1 MDSNTGFKND
11 IIYEKTLLN
20 LKSAIKL
27 AKASGMD
34 VSKYENAISKI
45 ESEIKENPIFDE
57 AQEIVISEELRRDF
71 LSNTYYESNVKLD
84 VYLKE
89 FKNEFEVYYKIYLLS
104 KKISEL
110 SSNVCIDNISKMIE
124 MSNRLIKQIDKNDI
138 IEDNPLLKDESRKK
152 IVDEGYN
159 MVYLTMLYESQ
170 FDRNDIL
177 NLVKNSRGNIG
188 EKINS
193 IILRD
198 AINVRNDS
206 FVDYF
211 SEYKDEKTIE
221 GGFEANYFDEDF
233 IKELARVIVGE
244 ANNEFRIARNS
255 ELAALSF
262 KLTTLIDNLNGL
274 NSNGKEITDKLK
286 KAKSDKLKSEL
297 LSFAIDNNR
306 LLITVPLILTLVCG
320 TNGVNKAIT
329 NPVYKT
335 TTETIDVGTGKKIEG
350 PLVTYDEHKTSYVV
364 SCCIYSPYR
373 KNPNGS
379 GYLSLVNVY
388 SYDIVLD
395 EVSNDFS
402 EVTRETVLNHM
413 GERIYTYSD
422 VKQELGSTDS
432 MDEYMLRLTG
442 TYQNMNEKMPNFK
455 YVVSGIALGVVFGAI
470 FDLILYFTRRNNFN
484 NRRRRARYNNL
495 LSEIDS
501 LVNSQQQIQ
510 EDKKYIKQQLLGL
523 KKEYQEFIRKYGYSF
538 DQNIKDSIEHNL
550 TSLDTNLNIA
560 SEPIKSGKSLR
571 LLKYK

>member
-20 LKSAIKL
+20 LKSAINL

-57 AQEIVISEELRRDF
+57 AQKIVISEELRRDF
-71 LSNTYYESNVKLD
+71 LSNTYYNSNVKLD
-84 VYLKE
+84 EYLKE
-89 FKNEFEVYYKIYLLS
+89 FKNEFEVYYRIYLLS

-170 FDRNDIL
+170 FDRNDVL

-262 KLTTLIDNLNGL
+262 KLTTLIDNLNVL
-274 NSNGKEITDKLK
+274 NSNGKEIEDKLK

-297 LSFAIDNNR
+297 LSFAIDKNR
-306 LLITVPLILTLVCG
+306 ILITVPLILTLVCG
-320 TNGVNKAIT
+320 TYGVNKAIT

-335 TTETIDVGTGKKIEG
+335 TTETIDVDTGKKIEG
-350 PLVTYDEHKTSYVV
+350 PFVTYDEHKTSYVV
-364 SCCIYSPYR
+364 SCSMYSPYR

-379 GYLSLVNVY
+379 GYLSLVSVY

-395 EVSNDFS
+395 EDSNDFS

-413 GERIYTYSD
+413 GERMYTYSD
-422 VKQELGSTDS
+422 LKQELDSTDS

-442 TYQNMNEKMPNFK
+442 TYQNMNEKKPNFK
-455 YVVSGIALGVVFGAI
+455 YAISGITWGAVFGAI
-470 FDLILYFTRRNNFN
+470 FDLILYFTCSNNFN

-495 LSEIDS
+495 FSEIDS
-501 LVNSQQQIQ
+501 LENSQQQIQ
-510 EDKKYIKQQLLGL
+510 EDKKYIKQQLLDL

-538 DQNIKDSIEHNL
+538 DQNIKDSIEYNL
-550 TSLDTNLNIA
+550 TSLDTNINIA